1 MKFCTLASGSSGNCA
16 VIKSGDTAILIDA
29 GISMRR
35 IKQGLAETGLLPED
49 ISAILVTHCHT
60 DHISGIKM
68 MSKYY
73 HLPILAP
80 RITAG
85 MISSACP
92 EAGPYIRFF
101 EPGQPFHI
109 GEIDV
114 MAFRTP
120 HDAYD
125 SVGYMLSAEG
135 KRLAYVT
142 DLGHVSDE
150 ILETVLGADAAIIE
164 SNHDIEMLKT
174 GPYPYPL
181 KRRILSESGHLSN
194 EACGKLAI
202 RLAESGAKTLLLAHL
217 SRENNTPS
225 LAYKTVRQCLDEN
238 GCCVNLFVAPADEKS
253 ETFTL

>member
-1 MKFCTLASGSSGNCA
+1 MKFCTLSSGSSGNCA
-16 VIKSGDTAILIDA
+16 VIKSGNTAILIDA

-35 IKQGLAETGLLPED
+35 IKQGLAEIGLLPED

-85 MISSACP
+85 MLSSACP
-92 EAGPYIRFF
+92 EAGPYIRYF
-101 EPGQPFHI
+101 EPDRPFHVE
-109 GEIDV
+109 EIDV
-114 MAFRTP
+114 TPFRTP

-125 SVGYMLSAEG
+125 SVGYILSAEG
-135 KRLAYVT
+135 KRLAYIT
-142 DLGHVSDE
+142 DLGHIPDSV
-150 ILETVLGADAAIIE
+150 LESVLGADAAIIE
-164 SNHDIEMLKT
+164 SNHDIEMLKN

-181 KRRILSESGHLSN
+181 KMRILSESGHLSN

-202 RLAESGAKTLLLAHL
+202 RLAESGTKTLLLAHL

-225 LAYKTVRQCLDEN
+225 LAYETVRKCLDEN
-238 GCCVNLFVAPADEKS
+238 GCCVNLSVAPASEKS
-253 ETFTL
+253 ETFTV